1 MGDKISKLKQA
12 YRDALEQSK
21 MGKKGAASGVSKAM
35 LAMLMMVIIVQLMV
49 SFAPTM
55 FEGLVNITGAPA
67 WVGTVLPILIGAFLI
82 FIIWAVVSKVA
93 K

>member
-1 MGDKISKLKQA
+1 MRSILSLSRRKLN
-12 YRDALEQSK
+12 
-21 MGKKGAASGVSKAM
+21 KKGASGVSKAM
-35 LAMLMMVIIVQLMV
+35 LAMLMMVIIVQLMI

-55 FEGLVNITGAPA
+55 FDGLTNITGAPT

>member
-21 MGKKGAASGVSKAM
+21 MGKKGAAGVSKAM